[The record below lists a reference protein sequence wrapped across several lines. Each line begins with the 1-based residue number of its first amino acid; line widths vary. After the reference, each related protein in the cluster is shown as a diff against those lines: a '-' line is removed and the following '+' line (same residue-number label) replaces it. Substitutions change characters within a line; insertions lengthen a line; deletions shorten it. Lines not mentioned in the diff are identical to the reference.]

1 MGENDQENLMGFLTH
16 PLREK
21 LSEKFGTLCS
31 GRNVFVSVHL
41 SPPAYG
47 SSNGSDLI
55 ACPDYR
61 EAGLTQLLWL
71 LRTGAGLL

>member
-1 MGENDQENLMGFLTH
+1 MSFMTH
-16 PLREK
+16 RLREK

-41 SPPAYG
+41 SSPAYG
-47 SSNGSDLI
+47 TSNGSNLI
-55 ACPDYR
+55 ACPDHR

-71 LRTGAGLL
+71 LRTGDGPL